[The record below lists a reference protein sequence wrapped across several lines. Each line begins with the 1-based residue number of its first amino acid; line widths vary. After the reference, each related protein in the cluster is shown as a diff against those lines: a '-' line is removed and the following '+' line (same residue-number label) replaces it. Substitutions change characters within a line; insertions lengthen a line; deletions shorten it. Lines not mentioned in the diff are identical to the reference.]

1 MFGSMWCL
9 FLFVFLSLRE
19 REGDSETESR
29 HIDRKTMQKDEQK
42 VTQNDREWD
51 GEIESPD
58 GCFQFCSWR

>member
-1 MFGSMWCL
+1 M
-9 FLFVFLSLRE
+9 FLSLRE
-19 REGDSETESR
+19 REGDSETDSR